1 MRDMLCITWW
11 KIHGQVVTVDCLHV
25 IVFRIHEKDTTT
37 EIHFP
42 NDTRASPSSVIL
54 ATYWMGKQPILANE
68 YLQMKQE
75 IPLEECLT

>member
-1 MRDMLCITWW
+1 MRDMLCIIWW
-11 KIHGQVVTVDCLHV
+11 KIHGQVVTVGCL
-25 IVFRIHEKDTTT
+25 HEKDTTT

-42 NDTRASPSSVIL
+42 NDTRARPSSVIL

-75 IPLEECLT
+75 TPLEECLT

>member
-1 MRDMLCITWW
+1 MKNPWAGCHCWLPSC
-11 KIHGQVVTVDCLHV
+11 
-25 IVFRIHEKDTTT
+25 IVFRMHEKDTTT

-42 NDTRASPSSVIL
+42 NDTRARPSSVIL

-75 IPLEECLT
+75 TPLEECLT